1 MKLLNLAIGFA
12 LGGSVLAVAVP
23 AFVRDVH
30 ASRFAEPVEG
40 LTRIESA
47 AMAYAEEHPASEAF
61 PPPTPLTPAEV
72 PRGVRAIDPPGTWDA
87 PTWQALS
94 FRPTEEG
101 VGHSYAFSFDGTRSP
116 GRSTFVAQAHGDL
129 NGNGVASTFEVRGRS
144 FADEGRPALEPGMYV
159 EAEVE

>member
-1 MKLLNLAIGFA
+1 VKLLNAAIAFA
-12 LGGSVLAVAVP
+12 LGGSILAAAVP

-40 LTRIESA
+40 LARIGAA

-61 PPPTPLTPAEV
+61 PAPTPLTPAEV
-72 PRGVRAIDPPGTWDA
+72 PRGVRAVDPPGTWDA
-87 PTWQALS
+87 PTWQALA
-94 FRPTEEG
+94 FRPSDEG
-101 VGHSYAFSFDGTRSP
+101 VGHSYAFSFESTRSP

-129 NGNGVASTFEVRGRS
+129 NGNGIFSTFEVRGRS
-144 FADEGRPALEPGMYV
+144 YADEGKPALEPGMYV

>member
-1 MKLLNLAIGFA
+1 MKLLNAAIAFA
-12 LGGSVLAVAVP
+12 LGGSLLAVAVP

-40 LTRIESA
+40 LSRISAA
-47 AMAYAEEHPASEAF
+47 AMAYGEEHPASEGF
-61 PPPTPLTPAEV
+61 PPAAPLTPAEV
-72 PRGVRAIDPPGTWDA
+72 PRGVRAIDPPGTWDG
-87 PTWQALS
+87 PTWQALA

-101 VGHSYAFSFDGTRSP
+101 IGHSYAFSFESARAP

-129 NGNGVASTFEVRGRS
+129 NGNGIWSTFEVRGHS
-144 FADEGRPALEPGMYV
+144 FADEGRPSLEPGMYV